1 LPEQENRE
9 SAMLTF
15 TVIGAVFVTLI
26 VASLCSG
33 DGRAS
38 YE

>member
-1 LPEQENRE
+1 
-9 SAMLTF
+9 MLTF
-15 TVIGAVFVTLI
+15 TLIGAVFVTLI

-33 DGRAS
+33 DGRAT

>member
-1 LPEQENRE
+1 
-9 SAMLTF
+9 MLTF
-15 TVIGAVFVTLI
+15 TLIGAVFVSLI

>member
-1 LPEQENRE
+1 
-9 SAMLTF
+9 MLTF
-15 TVIGAVFVTLI
+15 TLIGMFFVSLI

>member
-1 LPEQENRE
+1 
-9 SAMLTF
+9 MFTF
-15 TVIGAVFVTLI
+15 TLIGAIFVSLI

-33 DGRAS
+33 DEHAS

>member
-1 LPEQENRE
+1 
-9 SAMLTF
+9 MLTF
-15 TVIGAVFVTLI
+15 TLIGAVFVTLI

-33 DGRAS
+33 DEHAS

>member
-1 LPEQENRE
+1 
-9 SAMLTF
+9 MLTF